1 MLVIAVIEN
10 TGRYF
15 SLQGGKKQ
23 KDETAKYATVG
34 AVGGLDVFRI

>member
-1 MLVIAVIEN
+1 MLAIAVIKN

-23 KDETAKYATVG
+23 KDEATKYATVG
-34 AVGGLDVFRI
+34 KVG